1 MKTKRPTQ
9 DQINSALWNACDTF
23 RGAFD
28 SSEYKNYILVFM
40 FLKYLSDVWKDH
52 YNQLKEEYG
61 EDEELIQRKLK
72 RERFVLPENCNFD
85 YIYAHRNDTDIGEKI
100 DKIFAKIEERN
111 IEKLNGVF
119 RNISFNSDKLGQTK
133 DRNRR
138 LKNLISDFSKPEL
151 DFRPSLW
158 EDKEDI
164 LGEAYMYLLEKF
176 ASGAGKKGGEFFT
189 PSEVSSLLAKLV
201 APKEGDRL
209 FDPTCGSGSLL
220 IKVAEET
227 KDAKGRPTNN
237 FAIYG
242 QESNGDT
249 WALSKMNC
257 FLHSMDGA
265 QIEWCDTINNPK
277 LIEGDAL
284 MKFDIVVANPPFSL
298 DKWGHENAEADRFKR
313 FWRGVPPK
321 SKGDYAFIQ
330 HMIETTA
337 PDGKVGVIVP
347 HGVLFRGS
355 AEHKI
360 RQKLIEEN
368 LLEAVIGLP
377 TNLFYG
383 TGIPAAILIFN
394 KSRKSSSKSPRAN
407 SVSSVAETMSSR
419 AESRE
424 ENKVLFIDASKD
436 YQDGKKQN
444 KLRPQDI
451 EKIVDTYSSFTE
463 IEKYS
468 HLATYEEIVEND
480 FNLNIPRYVDT
491 FEEEEP
497 VDIEAVQKNIE
508 QLETELV
515 EVRSEMKQHLK
526 ELGYE

>member
-1 MKTKRPTQ
+1 MSNKIKPTQ
-9 DQINSALWNACDTF
+9 DQINNALWNACDTF

-28 SSEYKNYILVFM
+28 SSEYKNYTLVFM
-40 FLKYLSDVWKDH
+40 FIKYLSDVWKDH
-52 YNQLKEEYG
+52 YNELKERYG
-61 EDEELIQRKLK
+61 DDSALIQRKLK
-72 RERFVLPENCNFD
+72 RERFVLPENCSFD
-85 YIYAHRNDTDIGEKI
+85 YIYEHRNDTDIGEKI
-100 DKIFAKIEERN
+100 DKIFAQIEERN
-111 IEKLNGVF
+111 IEKLDGVF

-138 LKNLISDFSKPEL
+138 LKNLINDFAKPEL

-158 EDKEDI
+158 EGKQDI

-189 PSEVSSLLAKLV
+189 PKEVSGLLAKLV
-201 APKEGDRL
+201 SPQEGDRI

-227 KDAKGRPTNN
+227 KDAKGNPTNN

-257 FLHSMDGA
+257 FLHKMDSA

-277 LIEGDAL
+277 LKEGDAL

-298 DKWGHENAEADRFKR
+298 DKWGHENAEADRYKR
-313 FWRGVPPK
+313 FLRGVPPK
-321 SKGDYAFIQ
+321 SKGDYAFIL
-330 HMIETTA
+330 HMIETTL
-337 PDGKVGVIVP
+337 PTGKVGVIVP

-355 AEHKI
+355 AEQKI
-360 RQKLIEEN
+360 RKKLIEEN

-394 KSRKSSSKSPRAN
+394 KAK
-407 SVSSVAETMSSR
+407 TT
-419 AESRE
+419 
-424 ENKVLFIDASKD
+424 ENILFIDASKEFD
-436 YQDGKKQN
+436 DGKKQN
-444 KLRPQDI
+444 VLRKQDI
-451 EKIVDTYSSFTE
+451 DKIVATYENFKT

-468 HLATYEEIVEND
+468 SVVNPSEVAEND

-497 VDIEAVQKNIE
+497 VDIVAVQKNIE
-508 QLETELV
+508 ELEAELV
-515 EVRSEMKQHLK
+515 EVRAEMNKHLK
-526 ELGYE
+526 ELGFE

>member
-1 MKTKRPTQ
+1 MSTKIKPTQ
-9 DQINSALWNACDTF
+9 NQINTALWNACDTF

-40 FLKYLSDVWKDH
+40 FQKYLSDVWKDH
-52 YNQLKEEYG
+52 YNQLKEQYG

-72 RERFVLPENCNFD
+72 RERFVLPENCTFD
-85 YIYAHRNDTDIGEKI
+85 YIYEHRNDTDIGEKI
-100 DKIFAKIEERN
+100 DKIFAQIEERN
-111 IEKLNGVF
+111 IEKLDGVF

-138 LKNLISDFSKPEL
+138 LKNLINDFAKPEL

-158 EDKEDI
+158 DDKEDI

-189 PSEVSSLLAKLV
+189 PKEVSGLLAKLV
-201 APKEGDRL
+201 APKEGDRI

-227 KDAKGRPTNN
+227 KDADGEPTNN

-257 FLHSMDGA
+257 FLHSMDSA

-313 FWRGVPPK
+313 FFRGVPPK
-321 SKGDYAFIQ
+321 SKGDYAFIL

-337 PDGKVGVIVP
+337 PGGRVGVIVP

-355 AEHKI
+355 AERKI
-360 RQKLIEEN
+360 RQQLIEEN

-394 KSRKSSSKSPRAN
+394 KAKTT
-407 SVSSVAETMSSR
+407 EDI
-419 AESRE
+419 
-424 ENKVLFIDASKD
+424 LFIDASKG
-436 YQDGKKQN
+436 YEDGKRQN

-451 EKIVDTYSSFTE
+451 DKIVTTYTDFKTLKKFSSVVPP
-463 IEKYS
+463 
-468 HLATYEEIVEND
+468 EEVAEND

-497 VDIEAVQKNIE
+497 VDIAAVQQNIE
-508 QLETELV
+508 RLEDELV
-515 EVRSEMKQHLK
+515 AVRAEMQKHLK
-526 ELGYE
+526 ELGY

>member
-1 MKTKRPTQ
+1 MTANKPSQ
-9 DQINSALWNACDTF
+9 QQINTALWNACDTF

-40 FLKYLSDVWKDH
+40 FIKYLSDVWKDH
-52 YNQLKEEYG
+52 YEEYKKQYG
-61 EDEELIQRKLK
+61 DNEELINRKLN
-72 RERFVLPENCNFD
+72 RERFVLPKNCTFD
-85 YIYAHRNDTDIGEKI
+85 YLYEHRNDSDIGEKI
-100 DKIFAKIEERN
+100 DKVLGQIEEKN
-111 IEKLNGVF
+111 LEKLDGVF
-119 RNISFNSDKLGQTK
+119 RNISFNSDKLGQTR

-138 LKNLISDFSKPEL
+138 LKNLINDFAKPEL

-158 EDKEDI
+158 EGKQDI

-189 PSEVSSLLAKLV
+189 PKEVSSLLAKLV
-201 APKEGDRL
+201 SPKEGDRI
-209 FDPTCGSGSLL
+209 FDPTCGSASLL
-220 IKVAEET
+220 IKVAEEA
-227 KDAKGRPTNN
+227 KDAKGNPTNN

-257 FLHSMDGA
+257 FLHSMDSA

-277 LIEGDAL
+277 LLENDSL
-284 MKFDIVVANPPFSL
+284 MKFNIVVANPPFSL
-298 DKWGHENAEADRFKR
+298 DKWGHENAESDRYGR
-313 FWRGVPPK
+313 FLRGVPPR
-321 SKGDYAFIQ
+321 SKGDYAFIL
-330 HMIETTA
+330 HMIETTL
-337 PDGKVGVIVP
+337 PTGKVGVIVP

-355 AEHKI
+355 AEGKI

-377 TNLFYG
+377 TNLFFG

-394 KSRKSSSKSPRAN
+394 KAKK
-407 SVSSVAETMSSR
+407 TD
-419 AESRE
+419 
-424 ENKVLFIDASKD
+424 KVLFVDASKD

-444 KLRPQDI
+444 VLRDQDI
-451 EKIVDTYSSFTE
+451 AKIVDTYKSFE
-463 IEKYS
+463 EQDKYS
-468 HLATYEEIVEND
+468 HIATIEEIKEND

-497 VDIEAVQKNIE
+497 VDVAATQQEIER
-508 QLETELV
+508 LEAELV
-515 EVRSEMKQHLK
+515 EVREQMDSYLK
-526 ELGYE
+526 ELGL

>member
-1 MKTKRPTQ
+1 MLNKIKPTQ
-9 DQINSALWNACDTF
+9 DQINTALWNACDTF

-40 FLKYLSDVWKDH
+40 FIKYLSDVWKDH
-52 YNQLKEEYG
+52 YNELKERYG
-61 EDEELIQRKLK
+61 DDEELIQRKLK
-72 RERFVLPENCNFD
+72 RERFVLPDNCSFD
-85 YIYAHRNDTDIGEKI
+85 YIYEHRNDTDIGEKI
-100 DKIFAKIEERN
+100 DKIFAKIEESN
-111 IEKLNGVF
+111 LEKLDGVF

-138 LKNLISDFSKPEL
+138 LKNLINDFAKPEL

-158 EDKEDI
+158 EGKQDI

-189 PSEVSSLLAKLV
+189 PKEVSSLLAKLV
-201 APKEGDRL
+201 SPKEGDRI

-227 KDAKGRPTNN
+227 KDVQGNPTNN

-257 FLHSMDGA
+257 FLHSMDSA

-277 LIEGDAL
+277 LKEGDAL

-298 DKWGHENAEADRFKR
+298 DKWGHENAEADRYKR
-313 FWRGVPPK
+313 FLRGVPPK
-321 SKGDYAFIQ
+321 SKGDYAFIL
-330 HMIETTA
+330 HMIETTL
-337 PDGKVGVIVP
+337 PTGKVGVIVP

-355 AEHKI
+355 AEQKI

-394 KSRKSSSKSPRAN
+394 KAKTT
-407 SVSSVAETMSSR
+407 EDI
-419 AESRE
+419 
-424 ENKVLFIDASKD
+424 LFVDASKD
-436 YQDGKKQN
+436 FDDGKKQN
-444 KLRPQDI
+444 VLRPQDI
-451 EKIVDTYSSFTE
+451 SKIVATYKDFKT

-468 HLATYEEIVEND
+468 SVVKPAEVIEND

-497 VDIEAVQKNIE
+497 VDIVEVQKNIK
-508 QLETELV
+508 QLEEELV
-515 EVRSEMKQHLK
+515 EVRAEMDKHLK
-526 ELGYE
+526 ELGFE

>member
-1 MKTKRPTQ
+1 MSSQIRPTQ
-9 DQINSALWNACDTF
+9 NQINSALWNACDTF

-52 YNQLKEEYG
+52 YNKMKDQYG
-61 EDEELIQRKLK
+61 YEEELIQRKLK
-72 RERFVLPENCNFD
+72 RERFVLPPNCTFD
-85 YIYAHRNDTDIGEKI
+85 YIYEHRNDADIGEKI
-100 DKIFAKIEERN
+100 DKIFAQIEERN
-111 IEKLNGVF
+111 IEKLDGVF
-119 RNISFNSDKLGQTK
+119 RNISFNSEKLGQTK

-138 LKNLISDFSKPEL
+138 LKNLINDFAKPEL

-164 LGEAYMYLLEKF
+164 LGDAYMYLLEKF

-189 PSEVSSLLAKLV
+189 PKEVSGLLAKLMS
-201 APKEGDRL
+201 PKEGNRI
-209 FDPTCGSGSLL
+209 FDPTAGSGSLL

-227 KDAKGRPTNN
+227 KDSKGNPTNN
-237 FAIYG
+237 FAVYG

-249 WALSKMNC
+249 WALNKMNC
-257 FLHSMDGA
+257 FLHSMDSA

-298 DKWGHENAEADRFKR
+298 DKWGHENAEADRYKR
-313 FWRGVPPK
+313 FWRGIPPK
-321 SKGDYAFIQ
+321 SKGDYAFIL
-330 HMIETTA
+330 HMIETTL
-337 PDGKVGVIVP
+337 PHGKVGVIVP

-355 AEHKI
+355 AEQKI

-394 KSRKSSSKSPRAN
+394 KAKTTKDII
-407 SVSSVAETMSSR
+407 
-419 AESRE
+419 
-424 ENKVLFIDASKD
+424 FIDASKGFE
-436 YQDGKKQN
+436 DGKKQN
-444 KLRPQDI
+444 KLRQQDI
-451 EKIVDTYSSFTE
+451 QKIVSAYKDFKTIDKYSSVVKPDE
-463 IEKYS
+463 V
-468 HLATYEEIVEND
+468 AEND

-497 VDIEAVQKNIE
+497 VDIAAVQQEITK
-508 QLETELV
+508 LEEELI
-515 EVRSEMKQHLK
+515 EVRTEMKAHLK
-526 ELGYE
+526 ELGF